1 MKKNRFFAFTLCIA
15 LLLPI
20 HTVEAKTYENK
31 TDLNLSAKSAIL
43 MEKETGDILY
53 EQNSHEVL
61 PPASIT
67 KIMTMLLIYEAQEAG
82 QFDWTD
88 PVTVSE
94 HAASM
99 GGSQIYLEAGETQT
113 ASDLTKS
120 IAIASAND
128 AAVAMAELISGS
140 EEAFVQKMN
149 EKAAELGMEDT
160 YFVNACGLDAD
171 GHVSSA
177 HDVALMSR
185 ELILNY
191 PEIREYTTTW
201 MDTITHHTAK
211 GDSEF
216 GLTNTN
222 KLVKNYEGATGLK
235 TGSTGKA
242 LYCLS
247 GTAERNGMELIAVIM
262 AAPDFQTRFSE
273 DMKLLD
279 YGFAN
284 FAKESGYE
292 AGYVLEDIA
301 VEKGMELTAPV
312 AVQERISVLT
322 DKSAGTPLE
331 SEIHLQEVILAPA
344 PAGTKVGEI
353 IYLQNGEE
361 VGKTDLVTAED
372 VEKANFST
380 MLLRLL
386 MLW

>member
-1 MKKNRFFAFTLCIA
+1 
-15 LLLPI
+15 
-20 HTVEAKTYENK
+20 
-31 TDLNLSAKSAIL
+31 
-43 MEKETGDILY
+43 
-53 EQNSHEVL
+53 
-61 PPASIT
+61 
-67 KIMTMLLIYEAQEAG
+67 
-82 QFDWTD
+82 
-88 PVTVSE
+88 
-94 HAASM
+94 M

-160 YFVNACGLDAD
+160 HFVNACGLDAD

-177 HDVALMSR
+177 YDVALMSR

-284 FAKESGYE
+284 LDRK
-292 AGYVLEDIA
+292 
-301 VEKGMELTAPV
+301 
-312 AVQERISVLT
+312 SV
-322 DKSAGTPLE
+322 
-331 SEIHLQEVILAPA
+331 V
-344 PAGTKVGEI
+344 
-353 IYLQNGEE
+353 
-361 VGKTDLVTAED
+361 
-372 VEKANFST
+372 
-380 MLLRLL
+380 
-386 MLW
+386 